1 MTLTSVRRWVMI
13 VTIETPFGTFDY
25 NVDNLWEGLSQMGWS
40 DVE

>member
-1 MTLTSVRRWVMI
+1 MMI